1 MARLVPKSELGTSLS
16 VLDVLSSACG
26 VVAPVLAG
34 AAMQWGGLPTVPL
47 LAAAGHAAVLALS
60 FVALPSSLPAGDAA
74 KKKE

>member
-1 MARLVPKSELGTSLS
+1 MALLRRRAGLFGLGGHL
-16 VLDVLSSACG
+16 CG
-26 VVAPVLAG
+26 VPVLAG

-47 LAAAGHAAVLALS
+47 LAAAGHAAVLALA